1 VNYSPEFSSSE
12 PNYNLLRRLA
22 GTGAGKLLDADLPAD
37 NPFLH
42 DRIRTFQ
49 PRDLWEWLL
58 KLAILLFPI
67 DVGVRRIQLDRA
79 EWLRA
84 TQTLRR
90 WLFFW
95 RGAQRPP
102 EADESLAAL
111 LVRRDQVRAKQTA
124 PSSQPR
130 PDLFSPQKPV
140 VLVPAEGEAA
150 APRSGARPPGEAPG
164 PVASGELPS
173 STTSRLLE
181 AKRRAQQRKD
191 L

>member
-1 VNYSPEFSSSE
+1 M
-12 PNYNLLRRLA
+12 
-22 GTGAGKLLDADLPAD
+22 PAD

-42 DRIRTFQ
+42 DRIKTFQ

-58 KLAILLFPI
+58 KLAIILFPL

-79 EWLRA
+79 EWLKA
-84 TQTLRR
+84 TATLRR

-95 RGAQRPP
+95 RGVPRAP

-111 LVRRDQVRAKQTA
+111 LARRDQVRARQTA
-124 PSSQPR
+124 PSAPPS
-130 PDLFSPQKPV
+130 PDLFKPQKPV
-140 VLVPAEGEAA
+140 VIIPERKETAPAQAA
-150 APRSGARPPGEAPG
+150 AG
-164 PVASGELPS
+164 PVVGVSPPAKPDEQPA

-191 L
+191 G